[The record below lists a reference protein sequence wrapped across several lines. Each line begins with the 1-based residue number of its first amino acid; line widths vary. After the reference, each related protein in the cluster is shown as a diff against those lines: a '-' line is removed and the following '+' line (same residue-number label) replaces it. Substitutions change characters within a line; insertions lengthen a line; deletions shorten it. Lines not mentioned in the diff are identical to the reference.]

1 MTRKNILLVNPYIY
15 DFSAYDLWLRPL
27 GLLYIASI
35 LKTYTDCELHWL
47 DTLDRFQE
55 GAYGIDKKPKRFSKT
70 DGRGKFHRQ
79 VVELP
84 PIYDGIPRDY
94 FRYGMP
100 LESFHRKLDQ
110 IPPVDII
117 LLTSL
122 MTYWIDGV
130 ALTIEI
136 LRERFPG
143 AKIVLGG
150 ILPTLVPLEQLKLY
164 LKADIFVRGYGESR
178 VLELMKA
185 EGVTVRSHP
194 DFSDVDAI
202 PYPAVEFLG
211 SCDYLPLM
219 TSRGCPFH
227 CTYCASN
234 LLNPSFVQRKAE
246 HILEEIYTMHD
257 THGTRHF
264 TIFDDA
270 LLIDKQNR
278 FLKIFREVGEKLDVN
293 FHTPN
298 GLHAGEIDAE
308 TAEVFFKS
316 GFKMMRLS
324 FESTSSDILSRS
336 SDKVTVAQMVKA
348 VENLEAAGYRR
359 EDIGVYL
366 LFGVP
371 GQLVKQLDESLDF
384 VKSLGV
390 TPRLSY
396 YSPVP
401 GTKDFQELQKKG
413 LLSTP
418 VDPYETNKLYYLYEK
433 SGFTS
438 EEYKYI
444 IDKASSLQH

>member
-1 MTRKNILLVNPYIY
+1 MTNKNVLLVNPYIY

-47 DTLDRFQE
+47 DALDRFQE
-55 GAYGIDKKPKRFSKT
+55 GAYGIDEKPKRFTKA
-70 DGRGKFHRQ
+70 DGRGKYHRRE
-79 VVELP
+79 VEP
-84 PIYDGIPRDY
+84 PPLYRDIPRPY
-94 FRYGMP
+94 ARYGMP

-117 LLTSL
+117 MVTSL
-122 MTYWIDGV
+122 MTYWIDGT
-130 ALTIEI
+130 ALTIDI

-150 ILPTLVPLEQLKLY
+150 ILPTLVPVEQLKKY
-164 LKADIFVRGYGESR
+164 IKADLFIRGYGEAR

-185 EGVTVRSHP
+185 EGVPVRPYP

-202 PYPAVEFLG
+202 PYPAAEFLG
-211 SCDYLPLM
+211 SREYLPLM
-219 TSRGCPFH
+219 TSRGCPFR
-227 CTYCASN
+227 CTYCASD
-234 LLNPSFVQRKAE
+234 LLNPAFVQRKAE
-246 HILEEIYTMHD
+246 RILDEIYTMHE
-257 THGTRHF
+257 TYGTRHF
-264 TIFDDA
+264 SIFDDA
-270 LLIDKQNR
+270 LLINKQNR
-278 FLKIFREVGEKLDVN
+278 FLKIFRDVAEKIDVN

-298 GLHAGEIDAE
+298 GLHAGEIDRE
-308 TAEVFFKS
+308 TADVFFRS
-316 GFKMMRLS
+316 GYKMVRLS

-336 SDKVTVAQMVKA
+336 SDKVTVKQMVSA

-359 EDIGVYL
+359 KDIDVYL

-371 GQLVKQLDESLDF
+371 GQKVKQLDESLDF

-390 TPRLSY
+390 TPRLSF

-418 VDPYETNKLYYLYEK
+418 VNPYETNKLYYLYKK
-433 SGFTS
+433 SVFTAY
-438 EEYKYI
+438 EYEYI
-444 IDKASSLQH
+444 TEKASELQK